1 MSRDLPTTTVR
12 SGDSSSVPSKD
23 SGGEYFFSS
32 GAITFA
38 AMMDVIAAYRKMA
51 NEQAELA
58 QHTALLQGQIAI
70 SMAQAAH
77 DVTAKDADVLR
88 LQGYEAFGQGA
99 SGLTSLVGSTLAI
112 GLSRGLSDKGTS
124 IANMSGEMNK
134 TPLTSAG
141 ALRTGDAPIGPA
153 APPQDG
159 YDRIRTQIK
168 EGSFFEGR
176 DAKSFVKDFKK
187 GLNTRLD
194 AEGNVLP
201 SGSTEGLTLREIMQR
216 GDPADFP
223 EMRKAFVKARQTALK
238 ESTAQQ
244 SHIQNWTQ
252 LFGQFGT
259 AGSSIYSGGA
269 KQQEAQV
276 TSDKAAASQIQTA
289 DNAANE
295 FLRGISQ
302 SQLDQFGQSSQGVKS
317 TWDTIGA
324 IVRTDTQV

>member
-77 DVTAKDADVLR
+77 DVVAKDADVLR

-99 SGLTSLVGSTLAI
+99 SGVMSIAGGAVGFYKT
-112 GLSRGLSDKGTS
+112 RGLSAETES
-124 IANMSGEMNK
+124 IRNMSGEMNK
-134 TPLTSAG
+134 TPLQCQSAQV
-141 ALRTGDAPIGPA
+141 TGDSSLAGTA
-153 APPQDG
+153 QDG
-159 YDRIRTQIK
+159 YARIRTQIK
-168 EGSFFEGR
+168 EGSFFDGR
-176 DAKSFVKDFKK
+176 SAAKDFKQ

-194 AEGNVLP
+194 TEGRVLP
-201 SGSTEGLTLREIMQR
+201 PGSEGGLTLREIIQR
-216 GDPADFP
+216 GGDADFP
-223 EMRKAFVKARQTALK
+223 EVKKSFVKARQEALK
-238 ESTAQQ
+238 TQTMAHGDVQSWQQ
-244 SHIQNWTQ
+244 M
-252 LFGQFGT
+252 FGQFGT
-259 AGSSIYSGGA
+259 AGSSIYSGAA

-276 TSDKAAASQIQTA
+276 TSDKAAASQVQTS